1 MSVFFSRGGA
11 MPDAGQYFIAVLL
24 SLVNVICFR
33 RVILKQKIINRVII
47 SILISLLFVTVF
59 PLLKLSILKEMHF
72 NFSFF
77 TDINYAIAII
87 TGGVI
92 NLISLWVSDSV
103 KRIK

>member
-1 MSVFFSRGGA
+1 

-33 RVILKQKIINRVII
+33 RLILKQKIINRAII
-47 SILISLLFVTVF
+47 SILISILFVTVF
-59 PLLKLSILKEMHF
+59 PLLKLSILKEMYF

-77 TDINYAIAII
+77 TDINYTIAII

-92 NLISLWVSDSV
+92 NLISLWVSDFV

>member
-1 MSVFFSRGGA
+1 
-11 MPDAGQYFIAVLL
+11 MPDTGQYFIAVLL

-33 RVILKQKIINRVII
+33 RVILKQKIINRIII
-47 SILISLLFVTVF
+47 SILISILFVTVF
-59 PLLKLSILKEMHF
+59 PLLKLSILKEMYF

-103 KRIK
+103 KKIK

>member
-1 MSVFFSRGGA
+1 

-24 SLVNVICFR
+24 SIVNVICFR

-87 TGGVI
+87 TGGII

>member
-1 MSVFFSRGGA
+1 

-24 SLVNVICFR
+24 SIVNIICFR
-33 RVILKQKIINRVII
+33 KVILKQKIINRVII
-47 SILISLLFVTVF
+47 SIFISILFVTVF
-59 PLLKLSILKEMHF
+59 PLLKLSILKEMYF

>member
-1 MSVFFSRGGA
+1 

-33 RVILKQKIINRVII
+33 RLILKQKIINRAII
-47 SILISLLFVTVF
+47 SILISILFVTVF
-59 PLLKLSILKEMHF
+59 PLLKLSILKEMYF

-77 TDINYAIAII
+77 TDINYTIAII

>member
-1 MSVFFSRGGA
+1 

-24 SLVNVICFR
+24 SIVNVICFR

-87 TGGVI
+87 TGGLI

>member
-1 MSVFFSRGGA
+1 

-33 RVILKQKIINRVII
+33 RLILKQKIINRAII
-47 SILISLLFVTVF
+47 SILISILFVTVF
-59 PLLKLSILKEMHF
+59 PLLKLSILKEMYF

-77 TDINYAIAII
+77 TDINYAIAIM

>member
-1 MSVFFSRGGA
+1 

-33 RVILKQKIINRVII
+33 RLILKQKIINRAII
-47 SILISLLFVTVF
+47 SILISILFVTVF
-59 PLLKLSILKEMHF
+59 PLLKLSILKEMYF

-92 NLISLWVSDSV
+92 NLISLWISDSV

>member
-1 MSVFFSRGGA
+1 

-33 RVILKQKIINRVII
+33 GVILKQKIINRVII
-47 SILISLLFVTVF
+47 SILISILFVTVF
-59 PLLKLSILKEMHF
+59 PLLKLSILKEIYF

>member
-1 MSVFFSRGGA
+1 MSVFFSRGGVI
-11 MPDAGQYFIAVLL
+11 PDAGQYFIAVLL

-33 RVILKQKIINRVII
+33 GVILKQKIINRVII

-59 PLLKLSILKEMHF
+59 PLLKLSILKEIYF
-72 NFSFF
+72 NFSFC
-77 TDINYAIAII
+77 TDTNYIIAVIA
-87 TGGVI
+87 GGII

>member
-1 MSVFFSRGGA
+1 
-11 MPDAGQYFIAVLL
+11 MPDTSQYFIAVLL

-47 SILISLLFVTVF
+47 SILISILFVTVF
-59 PLLKLSILKEMHF
+59 PLLKLSILKEMYF

>member
-33 RVILKQKIINRVII
+33 RLILKQKIINRAII
-47 SILISLLFVTVF
+47 SILISILFVTVF
-59 PLLKLSILKEMHF
+59 PLLKLSILKEMYF

-77 TDINYAIAII
+77 TDINYTIAII

-92 NLISLWVSDSV
+92 NLISLWISDSV

>member
-1 MSVFFSRGGA
+1 

-33 RVILKQKIINRVII
+33 RLILKQKIINRAII
-47 SILISLLFVTVF
+47 SILISILFVTVF
-59 PLLKLSILKEMHF
+59 PLLKLSILKEMYF

>member
-1 MSVFFSRGGA
+1 

-33 RVILKQKIINRVII
+33 KLILKQKIINRAII
-47 SILISLLFVTVF
+47 SILISILFVTVF
-59 PLLKLSILKEMHF
+59 PLLKLSILKEMYF

-77 TDINYAIAII
+77 TDINYTIAII

-92 NLISLWVSDSV
+92 NLISLWVSDFV

>member
-1 MSVFFSRGGA
+1 MSSVSGG
-11 MPDAGQYFIAVLL
+11 
-24 SLVNVICFR
+24 NT
-33 RVILKQKIINRVII
+33 KTKNRVII
-47 SILISLLFVTVF
+47 SIFISILFVTVF
-59 PLLKLSILKEMHF
+59 PLLKLSILKEMYF

>member
-24 SLVNVICFR
+24 SLVNIICFR
-33 RVILKQKIINRVII
+33 RVILKQKIINRAII
-47 SILISLLFVTVF
+47 SILISTLFVNVF
-59 PLLKLSILKEMHF
+59 PLLKLSILKEMYF

-92 NLISLWVSDSV
+92 NLISL
-103 KRIK
+103 

>member
-1 MSVFFSRGGA
+1 
-11 MPDAGQYFIAVLL
+11 MPDAGQYFIVVLL
-24 SLVNVICFR
+24 SFVNVICFR
-33 RVILKQKIINRVII
+33 GGNTKTKNRVII
-47 SILISLLFVTVF
+47 SIFISILFVTVF
-59 PLLKLSILKEMHF
+59 PLLKLSILKEMYF

>member
-1 MSVFFSRGGA
+1 

-33 RVILKQKIINRVII
+33 RLILKQKIINRVII
-47 SILISLLFVTVF
+47 SILISILFVTVF
-59 PLLKLSILKEMHF
+59 PLLKLSILKEMYF

-77 TDINYAIAII
+77 IDINYAIAII

>member
-1 MSVFFSRGGA
+1 
-11 MPDAGQYFIAVLL
+11 MPDAGQYFIVVLL
-24 SLVNVICFR
+24 SFCKCHLFQGGNT
-33 RVILKQKIINRVII
+33 KTKNRVII
-47 SILISLLFVTVF
+47 SIFISILFVTVF
-59 PLLKLSILKEMHF
+59 PLLKLSILKEMYF

>member
-1 MSVFFSRGGA
+1 

-24 SLVNVICFR
+24 SFVNVICFR
-33 RVILKQKIINRVII
+33 GVILKQKIINRVII
-47 SILISLLFVTVF
+47 SIFISILFVTVF
-59 PLLKLSILKEMHF
+59 PLLKLSILKETHF

>member
-1 MSVFFSRGGA
+1 

-24 SLVNVICFR
+24 SLVNIICFR
-33 RVILKQKIINRVII
+33 RVILKQKIINRAII
-47 SILISLLFVTVF
+47 SILISTLFVTVF
-59 PLLKLSILKEMHF
+59 PLLKLSILKEMYF